1 MDTTTTSWRP
11 NSHDDYDTL
20 KGLQV
25 VSADG
30 EQLGTIEAIFHPKQA
45 VPEAYGGHYFL
56 VTPGTLKRWFG
67 QGNEVYVPESAIAS
81 VSTDAVRLADAKDQ
95 LAARDWDQQPANL
108 QDFNRV

>member
-1 MDTTTTSWRP
+1 MVTTITWRP
-11 NSHDDYDTL
+11 DSHDDYDTL

-45 VPEAYGGHYFL
+45 MPEARGGHYFL
-56 VTPGTLKRWFG
+56 VTPGTLKSWFG
-67 QGNEVYVPESAIAS
+67 SGSEFYVPESAIAN

-95 LAARDWDQQPANL
+95 LEAHGWDQQPPNL
-108 QDFNRV
+108 REFNRA